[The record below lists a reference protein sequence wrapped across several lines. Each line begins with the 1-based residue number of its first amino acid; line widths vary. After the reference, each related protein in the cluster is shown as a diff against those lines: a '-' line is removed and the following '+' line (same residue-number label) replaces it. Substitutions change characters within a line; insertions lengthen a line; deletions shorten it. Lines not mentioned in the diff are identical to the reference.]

1 VIVDEYYSLLAKLR
15 ISKRSTTP
23 ARGVFR
29 KGSQARGICLEV
41 IVDEYYSLLAKL
53 RISKPI
59 V

>member
-1 VIVDEYYSLLAKLR
+1 MFK
-15 ISKRSTTP
+15 
-23 ARGVFR
+23 
-29 KGSQARGICLEV
+29 KGSQARGICPEV